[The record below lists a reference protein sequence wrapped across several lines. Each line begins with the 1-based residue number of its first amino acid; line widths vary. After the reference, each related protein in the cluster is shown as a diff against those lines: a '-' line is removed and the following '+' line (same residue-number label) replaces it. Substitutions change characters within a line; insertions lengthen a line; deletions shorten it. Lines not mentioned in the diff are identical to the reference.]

1 MWNKIGSKKATQS
14 ENENENNYRKN
25 SSHNDYF

>member
-14 ENENENNYRKN
+14 ENENNYRKN